1 MKILSTTLG
10 FLFLGI
16 GAVGVFLPVLP
27 TTPFVLLAAFFFRKT
42 PFLFDRM
49 MKFEF
54 FRKHV
59 ENFDKRNG
67 LDRKVQIQSHTTV
80 WAFLIVSIFL
90 VDQIWLKITLFVIGA
105 SVSIYLRHLSK
116 PKPKPKIEKEFPCV

>member
-116 PKPKPKIEKEFPCV
+116 PKPKPKIEKESPYA